1 MWFSGFVILPIWR
14 VFLGLK
20 FALGG
25 FELRDSLYKSQTS
38 IEVSFFNWI
47 MGLKLFYRTY
57 CKEAVKIQS
66 YIYIYRTVAIK
77 TYAGMYLNLGFLYKP
92 ESPNISFSYMYQSN
106 WKNIFDKLFH
116 FRWSHF

>member
-1 MWFSGFVILPIWR
+1 MALNLP
-14 VFLGLK
+14 LK
-20 FALGG
+20 VLSYVTVCTSPKQV
-25 FELRDSLYKSQTS
+25 LKS
-38 IEVSFFNWI
+38 VFNWI

-66 YIYIYRTVAIK
+66 HIYRTVAIK

-92 ESPNISFSYMYQSN
+92 ETSNISFSCMYQSN

-116 FRWSHF
+116 FGWSHF

>member
-1 MWFSGFVILPIWR
+1 MALNLP
-14 VFLGLK
+14 LK
-20 FALGG
+20 VSSYVTVCTSPKQVL
-25 FELRDSLYKSQTS
+25 KS
-38 IEVSFFNWI
+38 VFNWI